1 MPFDWSQ
8 FATIAGA
15 LVKAVTT
22 SLPPSQTDEARLR
35 SAVSRY
41 YYAAHC
47 AARNRLRREGI
58 HFHRDARD
66 HRDVWN
72 ALTNSRDNTRRQQAG
87 SRLRMLFDARR
98 KADYDDDIDDL
109 MGLTRDSHSYATFVL
124 GCL

>member
-8 FATIAGA
+8 FAGIADE

-22 SLPPSQTDEARLR
+22 SLPLSQTDQARLR
-35 SAVSRY
+35 SAVGRY

-47 AARNRLRREGI
+47 TARNRLKREGI
-58 HFHRDARD
+58 GFHGTGKD

-72 ALTNSRDNTRRQQAG
+72 ALIGSSGTRRQQAG
-87 SRLRMLFDARR
+87 LRLKILFYARC

-109 MGLTRDSHSYATFVL
+109 IGLTSDSRVHAKLVL
-124 GCL
+124 ESP